1 MVPLM
6 LTGMAAGMAVP
17 MLAAM
22 QPVAPLAGAG
32 LGAASGLLAL
42 AATYVLNAALRGKER
57 QWTA

>member
-1 MVPLM
+1 
-6 LTGMAAGMAVP
+6 